1 MEKLT
6 TDTNSCFYVDRLSK
20 IKYVKYR
27 SLRHHHKHPSYEFFY
42 KYEKIKLGVQLCDF
56 INTDFS
62 SFDGMKNFIELYSP
76 STIINIGNIPLYRN
90 YQEDEYI
97 ELINLLIEKTAD
109 KLKDIQ
115 SFFMKD
121 IEYIYNLSDL
131 EELSEFSPAK
141 RLYILRKRRKGM
153 NITKLLEEYR
163 FEMLFDNYGNFNDTV
178 LSSETDAQ
186 ELATVANK
194 DALFPYNYVCDNIV
208 PTLYMELFEL
218 TLVENIEI
226 KRCKNCG
233 KLFVPENR
241 SDELYC
247 SNVFE
252 NGRTCKEVGP
262 FRFKQKL
269 MEENNDLK
277 IYRNVY
283 QKLLLRTRRNPLNE
297 DYERAFLKFKR
308 ENAELKDKINK
319 GELTQEEYM
328 KWLNEQ

>member
-1 MEKLT
+1 MEKLQIHT
-6 TDTNSCFYVDRLSK
+6 KSCFYIDRISK
-20 IKYVKYR
+20 IKYVRYESFK
-27 SLRHHHKHPSYEFFY
+27 HHHKHDGYEFFN
-42 KYEKIKLGVQLCDF
+42 KYEKNKLGVQLCDF

-62 SFDGMKNFIELYSP
+62 SFDEMKNFIELYSP
-76 STIINIGNIPLYRN
+76 CTIANLGNIPLYRY
-90 YQEDEYI
+90 YQEEEYI
-97 ELINLLIEKTAD
+97 ELIKLLIDKTAD
-109 KLKDIQ
+109 TLKDIQ
-115 SFFMKD
+115 AVFMKD
-121 IEYIYNLSDL
+121 IEYIYNLNDL

-141 RLYILRKRRKGM
+141 RLYILRNRKKGL
-153 NITKLLEEYR
+153 NIAKLCEENVV
-163 FEMLFDNYGNFNDTV
+163 EILFDNYGHFNSAS
-178 LSSETDAQ
+178 LASESEAQ
-186 ELATVANK
+186 ELATVVNK
-194 DALFPYNYVCDNIV
+194 DYLFPYNYVCDNII

-218 TLVENIEI
+218 TLIDNIEI

-247 SNVFE
+247 SNIFG

-297 DYERAFLKFKR
+297 DYEREFLRFKK

-328 KWLNEQ
+328 KWLNKQ